1 MAELLN
7 PDYGRLVCLEWPLAK
22 DPSTGGPPWGL
33 SAEVYLAHL
42 GRPGEEVK
50 YSEHGKLVEEET
62 NIAGSEGGLRRLARV
77 KPTRTHKAGYDAE
90 GEITDFISVWTHSLA
105 SLA

>member
-7 PDYGRLVCLEWPLAK
+7 PEDGRLVCLEWPLAK

-50 YSEHGKLVEEET
+50 YGEDGKLVEEKET
-62 NIAGSEGGLRRLARV
+62 NNAGSPGGLRRLARV
-77 KPTRTHKAGYDAE
+77 KPARTHKAGYDAE
-90 GEITDFISVWTHSLA
+90 GKVTDFISVWGRSLA
-105 SLA
+105 